1 MRSPGLWSSVGVLVL
16 AAAVLASVFGGVLAE
31 ARPFLVLVFFV
42 CAPGLAWLWV
52 LPVRH
57 TSARLALTIGFSLIV
72 DTAVAMA
79 LMYTRQWSIPSGTL
93 TLVAITLLGLAVHGV
108 YLLRRRRPRRGRIGV
123 PERDLRPAGSK
134 TA

>member
-1 MRSPGLWSSVGVLVL
+1 MWSSVGVLAL

-31 ARPFLVLVFFV
+31 ARPLLVLAFFV
-42 CAPGLAWLWV
+42 FAPGLAWLWV

-57 TSARLALTIGFSLIV
+57 TSAQLALTIGFSLIA

-79 LMYTRQWSIPSGTL
+79 LMYSQQWSISLGTL
-93 TLVAITLLGLAVHGV
+93 TLVAITLLGLGIHGV
-108 YLLRRRRPRRGRIGV
+108 YLLRRRRPRLGRSGA